1 MAADFKSSFQ
11 VNNFGVIPED
21 RPETYTRDEAESQCR
36 INFGPEFNLATFADQ
51 NELDTVIQIL
61 NNNGVNYHAYWT
73 GYTDYDGDLQ
83 GKNNPKKNLKLWI
96 LEKLAETAQW
106 YALVIS

>member
-73 GYTDYDGDLQ
+73 GYTDYNGDLQ
-83 GKNNPKKNLKLWI
+83 GNNN
-96 LEKLAETAQW
+96 T
-106 YALVIS
+106 